1 MLFDNIGLNNTPTAA
16 QVGARL
22 LNSANIT
29 FDRMLN
35 MAYNDYN
42 SFWGLEAQGGPSG
55 LDILNA
61 LGTSAFTM
69 MAIAWSRVEML
80 STVATLVGKSDLVD
94 LNRLLPP
101 YDFTWN
107 QDGSLASATPK

>member
-1 MLFDNIGLNNTPTAA
+1 
-16 QVGARL
+16 
-22 LNSANIT
+22 
-29 FDRMLN
+29 
-35 MAYNDYN
+35 
-42 SFWGLEAQGGPSG
+42 
-55 LDILNA
+55 
-61 LGTSAFTM
+61 M